1 VHLCI
6 CLLLSLSRHKI
17 HCVLINSVTHFCAL
31 SNLDLGFELGFDLD
45 EEEEDVENVDE

>member
-6 CLLLSLSRHKI
+6 SLLLLLLRHKI
-17 HCVLINSVTHFCAL
+17 HCVIINSVTHFCVL